1 MPVAPKNTP
10 TSTSRPDVYV
20 DTTRKPSP
28 PNDINKKSPHVYL
41 YRYLRTLVIIR
52 CFAFLLVQCCYPCV
66 SCLCQGTRCRPAKAT
81 DAHTLGDVEWSL
93 FLMTP
98 LCTSKMVSY
107 LCVCIQS
114 CMFSV
119 TQQRGAIQCGSAL
132 TFQMKPARRWLAMSK
147 NCNAQRLAKHAK
159 KSGNLP
165 CREHC

>member
-10 TSTSRPDVYV
+10 TSTSRPGSHHLPM
-20 DTTRKPSP
+20 TSTRNLRMCTYIVIFVPLSLSGASRFYLS
-28 PNDINKKSPHVYL
+28 NVAIHVS
-41 YRYLRTLVIIR
+41 RV
-52 CFAFLLVQCCYPCV
+52 F
-66 SCLCQGTRCRPAKAT
+66 AKAL
-81 DAHTLGDVEWSL
+81 AAGPRKQRMHTPSDVDWSL
-93 FLMTP
+93 LLMTP

-107 LCVCIQS
+107 LCVCICIQS

-132 TFQMKPARRWLAMSK
+132 TFQMEPARRWLALSK